1 MRLRYLK
8 AQLRRHTRS
17 LLAFALV
24 ALPYAAGTFDFI
36 EFELIDLRFHALNRA
51 ATGGLVLVEIDAPS
65 LRELDSWPWPR
76 SYHAEAAVNLV
87 AAGARRIAFDLDFSS
102 RSSPSEDR
110 ALADVAEALGPRLVL
125 PVFSQRVG
133 RLAGRSSIV
142 ETRPLPELRRAALAS
157 INVVPATDGTVR
169 SMAISQDFAG
179 GALPT
184 LPALLAGRE
193 GYAYPFFQID
203 FGILPATIPRL
214 SFADVLR
221 GRFDPASV
229 AGKQVLVGAT
239 AIELGDQLAVPRWVT
254 MPGPLLQALARE
266 TLAQDRGLQSVGAT
280 PTLVGVL
287 FLLMLVVRPLRRLSW
302 RGGLA
307 LCGSLS
313 LVVVLLG
320 FGLYAVAPVLV
331 DITPFVAALII
342 ILGIETVRNLDK
354 QTFQVLIKSVAI
366 ANNSRLLKAILD
378 NSFHGIFV
386 VGSDGTIQTFNRSAE
401 RLFGYP
407 AREVLTRDVAMLMP
421 QAEQDGGGRH
431 ILAALRL
438 GDSQELAGEP
448 VELVGRRR
456 DGETFNVEL
465 AIRVAHLQH
474 VQGRRARQRVTED
487 SLICAARDITA
498 RRRLEQAQRKA
509 AEKALAASRAKS
521 EFMAMMGHEL
531 RTPLNAIIG
540 FSEMMEGEYFGPLG
554 DDKYKGYAQDIH
566 ASGSRLLAVLNDIL
580 DMSKLDLGDL
590 ELNAGLVRPTEM
602 LDACAEMVAEKA
614 AAADVAFAVDIASDL
629 PQLWADEA
637 KLRRSLFNLL
647 SNAVKFTPAGGQVR
661 LSAGRHGDT
670 AIVIEISDTGIGIAP
685 EDLEQVMTP
694 FGQVDSDLN
703 RNYEGTGLGLPL
715 AKSLIE
721 LHGGQLELDSELGSG
736 TTARIRLPTGPS
748 GSAKIDK
755 DAIVVAA

>member
-8 AQLRRHTRS
+8 APLRRHTRS
-17 LLAFALV
+17 LLAFVLV
-24 ALPYAAGTFDFI
+24 ALPYAAGTLDFI

-76 SYHAEAAVNLV
+76 SYYAEAAGNLV
-87 AAGARRIAFDLDFSS
+87 AAGAHRIAFDLDFSS

-110 ALADVAEALGPRLVL
+110 ALADVADALGPRLVL

-157 INVVPATDGTVR
+157 INVVPAADGNVR
-169 SMAISQDFAG
+169 SMAISQDFAE

-184 LPALLAGRE
+184 LPTLLARRE

-239 AIELGDQLAVPRWVT
+239 AIELGDQLAVPRWIT
-254 MPGPLLQALARE
+254 MPGPLLQALAQE

-287 FLLMLVVRPLRRLSW
+287 FLLMLVVRPLQRLSW

-307 LCGSLS
+307 LCGSMS

-320 FGLYAVAPVLV
+320 FGIYAVAPVLV
-331 DITPFVAALII
+331 DITPFVAALMI
-342 ILGIETVRNLDK
+342 ILGIETVRSLDK

-366 ANNSRLLKAILD
+366 ANNSRLLKAIID

-386 VGSDGTIQTFNRSAE
+386 LNSDGTIQTFNRSAE

-421 QAEQDGGGRH
+421 QAEQDGGGRQ

-438 GDSQELAGEP
+438 GDSQALAGEP
-448 VELVGRRR
+448 WELVGRRH
-456 DGETFNVEL
+456 DGATFNVEL
-465 AIRVAHLQH
+465 AIRVARLQR
-474 VQGRRARQRVTED
+474 VQGRRGRQRATED

-498 RRRLEQAQRKA
+498 RRRLEQAQREA

-602 LDACAEMVAEKA
+602 LEACAGMVAEKA
-614 AAADVAFAVDIASDL
+614 AAADVVFAVDFASDL

-637 KLRRSLFNLL
+637 KLRRSLLNLL
-647 SNAVKFTPAGGQVR
+647 SNAVKFTPAGGEVR

-670 AIVIEISDTGIGIAP
+670 VIAIEISDTGIGIAP
-685 EDLEQVMTP
+685 EDLEKAMTP

-703 RNYEGTGLGLPL
+703 RNYEGTGLGLSL

-721 LHGGQLELDSELGSG
+721 LHGGQLELESELGSG
-736 TTARIRLPTGPS
+736 TTARIRLPIGPS
-748 GSAKIDK
+748 RSAKVDK
-755 DAIVVAA
+755 DAIVAA